1 MIRRASEA
9 GARPG
14 RGDAG
19 RHPRRTA
26 RAAGEESPGQCQPQH
41 PLSGAASAGAVAKK
55 KSTRAAQA
63 DPQERAACQEKHQRL
78 AREDRIFLDECGIP
92 LALTRIQARAPIGER
107 ANVTAPFPPGSNLS
121 VISALG
127 VHGVCA
133 PMPSAGAVNSAVVAR
148 YGEPRLV
155 PCLRPGNLGLLDT
168 VKFHYAPTASE
179 LIEAGGAGVV
189 HIPAYSPDLNPLEE
203 GIAKLKETLRS
214 FTARTQRNLSN
225 ALAKA
230 LALVT
235 EGDIRGWFEHCGYI
249 FSLK

>member
-1 MIRRASEA
+1 M
-9 GARPG
+9 
-14 RGDAG
+14 
-19 RHPRRTA
+19 
-26 RAAGEESPGQCQPQH
+26 
-41 PLSGAASAGAVAKK
+41 
-55 KSTRAAQA
+55 
-63 DPQERAACQEKHQRL
+63 L
-78 AREDRIFLDECGIP
+78 AMEDLIFLDEFGIH
-92 LALTRIQARAPIGER
+92 LAMTRTHARAPIGER

-127 VHGVCA
+127 VPGVCA

-148 YGEPRLV
+148 YGEPLLV

-168 VKFHYAPTASE
+168 VKFPYAPTASE

-235 EGDIRGWFEHCGYI
+235 AEDIRGWFEHCGYV